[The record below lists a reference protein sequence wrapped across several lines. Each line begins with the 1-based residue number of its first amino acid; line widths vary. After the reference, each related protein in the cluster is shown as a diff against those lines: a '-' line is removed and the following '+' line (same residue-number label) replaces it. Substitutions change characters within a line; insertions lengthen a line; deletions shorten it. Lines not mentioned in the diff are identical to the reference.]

1 MNVDYGIQIVEGLPG
16 SGKSFFC
23 IDRLLLPAITRAH
36 RPVYTNLPVRWRVLR
51 AFLYK
56 RGGSKLA
63 GLIRPLDAEGL
74 IRFAERFDTRAR
86 LVESLKAQ
94 RVDHYRVDALADAQ
108 LGPTIT
114 DGEGLN
120 WIPRGSVIIVDEAQK
135 WFPMANQSREPL
147 AFMRYLSMH
156 RHAWHKLFFV
166 TQERGRISKNI
177 RAMADKFWVVR
188 NKKEDCLAWGVRFK
202 HVGLNAFGYAAY
214 TADQLAGRTMETR
227 PAENYVV
234 FPTFP
239 SKRWIFRLYDS
250 FTQSGS
256 VACAAKELEAI
267 RKEVG
272 VYDMEPATK
281 EAGTRP
287 GVVSAPVRR
296 GRSFILSFLAFLAG
310 AAAGF
315 GVPRGPSPVVVPD
328 GAVVIPQL
336 SAISKQSAI
345 LGKTLVPV
353 GESLDGWSVA
363 AVDVNLGVALLE
375 RDGFVWLCA
384 PNRKPERLGRSDIVA
399 GAARYAMVASQGSNG
414 PANPAKLAP
423 GLGGGSVDAAESG
436 RRLVIP
442 TGRPSN

>member
-1 MNVDYGIQIVEGLPG
+1 MNVDYGIQVIEGLPG

-23 IDRLLLPAITRAH
+23 IDRLLLPAIMKAH

-63 GLIRPLDAEGL
+63 GLIRPLDADGL
-74 IRFAERFDTRAR
+74 MRFAERFDTRAR
-86 LVESLKAQ
+86 LVETLKAQ
-94 RVDHYRVDALADAQ
+94 RVEHYRVDALADEQ

-135 WFPMANQSREPL
+135 WFPMAHQSKEPL

-188 NKKEDCLAWGVRFK
+188 NQKEDCLAWGIRFK
-202 HVGLNAFGYAAY
+202 HLGLNAFGYAAY
-214 TADQLAGRTMETR
+214 TSDQLLGRTNETK

-234 FPTFP
+234 FPTMP
-239 SKRWIFRLYDS
+239 NKRWIFRLYDS

-272 VYDMEPATK
+272 VYDMETK
-281 EAGTRP
+281 P
-287 GVVSAPVRR
+287 QSVPVVSAPRK
-296 GRSFILSFLAFLAG
+296 RSALFLALLAFVGGG
-310 AAAGF
+310 AVGF
-315 GVPRGPSPVVVPD
+315 SFPKASSTVVVPD
-328 GAVVIPQL
+328 GSISVPQL
-336 SAISKQSAI
+336 SAVSKDAAV

-363 AVDVNLGVALLE
+363 AVDAGLGVALLE
-375 RDGFVWLCA
+375 RDGFVWVCS
-384 PNRKPERLGRSDIVA
+384 PNRKPERLGRTDIVA
-399 GAARYAMVASQGSNG
+399 GAARFAMVTAQGSNG
-414 PANPAKLAP
+414 APNSPNPAGRP
-423 GLGGGSVDAAESG
+423 GGGSIDAPESG

-442 TGRPSN
+442 SGRPTN